1 MSKTDLRGL
10 GREQVRTLVQDLGEP
25 AFRGDQVFEWVF
37 QKRATSFEWMTNIP
51 KGFVASLSGV
61 AEIGRLEVISEKKSS
76 EDTTKYLFGLKDGQA
91 IESVLIPHDYGM
103 SVCVSSQAGCRM
115 ACRFCASGEG
125 KFVRNLASSE
135 ITAQVLEIQALLD
148 VQNARVS
155 RVDFMGTGEPLDNY
169 DNVLQSI
176 RVLSEPRGLGIGM
189 RKMTVSTCGIVPGI
203 RRLAGEGLQ
212 VTLSVSLHAPDNALR
227 DVIMPVNKRYPLEEL
242 LPACDEYAKSTGRR
256 VTYEYVLIGGLN
268 DGAEHA
274 RKLSRLLRGRL
285 AHVNLIPLN
294 PVLGSR
300 FERSGPEAVRVFSR
314 ELQKSGIAGTMRK
327 EMGSQVDAACG
338 QLRRRHVDAG
348 RRQVGKR
355 PDPGTKPG

>member
-10 GREQVRTLVQDLGEP
+10 SREQVRSLVRDLGEP

-37 QKRATSFEWMTNIP
+37 AKRVVDFDRMSNVP
-51 KGFVASLSGV
+51 KSFVARLEHV
-61 AEIGRLEVISEKKSS
+61 AEIGSLETRSEGKSS
-76 EDTTKYLFGLKDGQA
+76 EGTTKYLFALRDGQA
-91 IESVLIPHDYGM
+91 VEAVLIPHRYGM

-115 ACRFCASGEG
+115 ACRFCASAEG
-125 KFVRNLASSE
+125 GSVRNLTASE
-135 ITAQVLEIQALLD
+135 ITSQVLEIQALLD
-148 VQNARVS
+148 VHDARVS

-169 DNVLQSI
+169 ENVLQAMK
-176 RVLSEPRGLGIGM
+176 VLSDPGGLGIGA

-212 VTLSVSLHAPDNALR
+212 ITLSVSLHAPDNALR
-227 DVIMPVNKRYPLEEL
+227 DMIMPVNKKYPLEEL
-242 LPACDEYAKSTGRR
+242 LPACDEYAKRTGRR
-256 VTYEYVLIGGLN
+256 VTYEYVLLDGFN
-268 DGAEHA
+268 DTAEHA

-294 PVLGSR
+294 PVPGR
-300 FERSGPEAVRVFSR
+300 TFARSSQQAVTAFSH
-314 ELQKSGIAGTMRK
+314 ELEKAGMAQTVRR
-327 EMGSQVDAACG
+327 EMGASVDAACG

-355 PDPGTKPG
+355 PDQGTKPG